1 MGLLKKF
8 LIASKLTFGLNSP
21 KITSVAE
28 MVRTLVVLIHQMTL
42 TLINL
47 AVLSC
52 VGMGWFGILRN
63 SEFEAVLNKTERS
76 ETAIALY

>member
-1 MGLLKKF
+1 MELLKKF
-8 LIASKLTFGLNSP
+8 LNASKLTFGPNSP
-21 KITSVAE
+21 KITFVAE
-28 MVRTLVVLIHQMTL
+28 MVHTLVVFIHQM

-52 VGMGWFGILRN
+52 VGMGWFGILHN

-76 ETAIALY
+76 

>member
-1 MGLLKKF
+1 MELLKKF
-8 LIASKLTFGLNSP
+8 LNALKLTFGPNSP
-21 KITSVAE
+21 KITFVAE
-28 MVRTLVVLIHQMTL
+28 MVRTLVVLVFIHQMTL

-76 ETAIALY
+76 